1 MLDAR
6 LSTSFC
12 SKALQGPC
20 LVPPASATAK
30 RSAVLAVAPDRIQ
43 STCHVLAAANTEKR
57 YEKDLIA
64 HHACQGRRSHLGKH
78 AQRGNSAPTSNS
90 AATRPGSNKRFLFLP
105 FTDVPG
111 RNGDTLCISR
121 SRPKQSGAPR
131 PGGYACRAVALKQF
145 RRSTVPIFHL
155 RVRRDTP
162 NRFFLVAPLPLS
174 SKRRTNLGRRCSSPL
189 AIQHIE
195 PGSIVLSNPLP
206 FSTLRKN
213 AKN

>member
-1 MLDAR
+1 MLGSPSVGDSQAIRRAGRCAR
-6 LSTSFC
+6 
-12 SKALQGPC
+12 PHPEH
-20 LVPPASATAK
+20 VPRVGRCQYGKKIRKRLDSASRMPRTP
-30 RSAVLAVAPDRIQ
+30 LAFGQ
-43 STCHVLAAANTEKR
+43 TCTTRK
-57 YEKDLIA
+57 Y
-64 HHACQGRRSHLGKH
+64 
-78 AQRGNSAPTSNS
+78 APTSNS

-162 NRFFLVAPLPLS
+162 NRFFLVAPAP
-174 SKRRTNLGRRCSSPL
+174 
-189 AIQHIE
+189 
-195 PGSIVLSNPLP
+195 P
-206 FSTLRKN
+206 F
-213 AKN
+213 